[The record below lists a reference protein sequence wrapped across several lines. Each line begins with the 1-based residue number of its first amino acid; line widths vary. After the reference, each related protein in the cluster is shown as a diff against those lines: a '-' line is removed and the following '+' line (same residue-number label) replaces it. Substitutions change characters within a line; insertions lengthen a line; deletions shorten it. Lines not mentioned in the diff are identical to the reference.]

1 MHLGIIIEAVMAEL
15 FSTKLIKLPRKELV
29 THRVSKLEE
38 MNVRLFKWHSSLPE
52 ALAWN
57 QWVPTTEKLAPQL
70 TVLQ

>member
-1 MHLGIIIEAVMAEL
+1 MAEL

-29 THRVSKLEE
+29 THRVAKLEE